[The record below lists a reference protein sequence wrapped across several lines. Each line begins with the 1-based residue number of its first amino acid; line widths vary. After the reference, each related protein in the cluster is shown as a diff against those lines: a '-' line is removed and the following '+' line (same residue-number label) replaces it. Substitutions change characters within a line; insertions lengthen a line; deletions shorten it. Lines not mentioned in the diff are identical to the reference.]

1 MKVRGPR
8 YALVMGE
15 SLDTRLNAVLL
26 SAFENAPKSSVAE
39 LVQNALR
46 VAVLRDDPLNESWL
60 RLELNGISKRTFQ
73 SRDIQACHARLGA
86 LIGTEEAAR
95 LVAETVDAF
104 IERREC
110 ESDTGKAY
118 PVGIGELEVLRS
130 QMQAL
135 HDDPIPEGMT
145 EIDTGLAR
153 IERNKAR
160 ETTGPRLLQFNRILE
175 RVRQAAFGYLIQTE
189 SEILRGQA
197 VPDSIAEGRAFVDSS
212 LSVKS
217 PAAFAALN
225 SAQDRVAQGDAEAL
239 THAATSCRRAI
250 KGLADALF
258 PPAPPSKDAN
268 GVTRVLDDER
278 YRNRLIEY
286 VRLNQ
291 GKSTHADLLCSNIND
306 LGTRL
311 KSLDDLASKGVH
323 AQISRYE
330 AESCVS
336 WTYMLAADL
345 LRVDAEASG
354 M

>member
-1 MKVRGPR
+1 
-8 YALVMGE
+8 MGE
-15 SLDTRLNAVLL
+15 SLDARLSAVLS

-46 VAVLRDDPLNESWL
+46 VAVLRDDPLNEYWL
-60 RLELNGISKRTFQ
+60 RFELNGISESTRQ
-73 SRDIQACHARLGA
+73 SREVQACHARLGA
-86 LIGTEEAAR
+86 LMGTEEAAR
-95 LVAETVDAF
+95 QVGETVNAF
-104 IERREC
+104 IERREIKGG
-110 ESDTGKAY
+110 TGQVNPA
-118 PVGIGELEVLRS
+118 GIGELEVFRD

-153 IERNKAR
+153 IERNRAR
-160 ETTGPRLLQFNRILE
+160 ETTTPHLLQLNRVLE

-189 SEILRGQA
+189 AEILRGQA

-212 LSVKS
+212 LSLRS
-217 PAAFAALN
+217 PQALAALN
-225 SAQDRVAQGDAEAL
+225 SAQDRVAKGDAEAL
-239 THAATSCRRAI
+239 SHAAASCRRAV
-250 KGLADALF
+250 KGIADALF
-258 PPAPPSKDAN
+258 PPTPPSKDAN
-268 GVTRVLDDER
+268 GVTRVLDDEH

-286 VRLNQ
+286 VRLNR

-323 AQISRYE
+323 AQMSLYE
-330 AESCVS
+330 AQSCVS

-345 LRVDAEASG
+345 LRVDAEVSG
-354 M
+354 A